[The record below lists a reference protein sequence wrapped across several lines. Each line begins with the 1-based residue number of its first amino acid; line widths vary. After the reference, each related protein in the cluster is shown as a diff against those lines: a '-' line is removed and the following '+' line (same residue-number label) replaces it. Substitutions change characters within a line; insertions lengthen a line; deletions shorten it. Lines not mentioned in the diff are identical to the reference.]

1 VAGEG
6 ALLVDPRSAEEIKA
20 AMEKLVTSPDLRQK
34 LRTAGVARA
43 QSEYRWEICARK
55 SLEFFR
61 RAAGG
66 TI

>member
-1 VAGEG
+1 
-6 ALLVDPRSAEEIKA
+6 
-20 AMEKLVTSPDLRQK
+20 MEKLVTSPDLRQK

-43 QSEYRWEICARK
+43 QSEFRWEICARK

-66 TI
+66 AI